1 MSYFSSFRVLAFLF
15 WCSLLLLL
23 LGFIVFWTLTYQAK
37 RFLWQTLLLLIILN
51 FADKFFLKNSRPQNR
66 IYTVF
71 LYLWAEMLSH
81 ILSWKRRTQMI
92 TFPVYGERSRPGFTG
107 PLNSYGPGWVS
118 RVPSVPE
125 LWQRSR
131 NNGEGLIWGHWA
143 RVSQQT
149 TAFTKVQGSWF
160 CGHYCLSGESTWL
173 CKIISLQP
181 LPFRNEFSEFKK
193 DPTCWAT

>member
-37 RFLWQTLLLLIILN
+37 RFLWQTLLLSIILN
-51 FADKFFLKNSRPQNR
+51 FADKFFLKNSRPQNQ
-66 IYTVF
+66 IYKVF

-92 TFPVYGERSRPGFTG
+92 TFPVYGERSRPGSTG

-118 RVPSVPE
+118 RIPSIPE

-131 NNGEGLIWGHWA
+131 NRMEKGWFGGIGPGSH
-143 RVSQQT
+143 SKQQLLPKSRAPGFVGT
-149 TAFTKVQGSWF
+149 IAYQGNQLD
-160 CGHYCLSGESTWL
+160 YV
-173 CKIISLQP
+173 K
-181 LPFRNEFSEFKK
+181 
-193 DPTCWAT
+193 